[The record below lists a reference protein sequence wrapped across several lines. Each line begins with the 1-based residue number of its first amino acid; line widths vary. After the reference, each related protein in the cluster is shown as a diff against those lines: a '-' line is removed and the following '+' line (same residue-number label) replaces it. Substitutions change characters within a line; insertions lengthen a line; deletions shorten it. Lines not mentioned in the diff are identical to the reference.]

1 MTEVDARGLSC
12 PIPVLRAKEAM
23 DADPAAEVSVL
34 VDDEAAK
41 ENVSRLAA
49 GRGYE
54 VSVEKEGDEYQILA
68 RPKGPKE

>member
-23 DADPAAEVSVL
+23 DADPAAEVGVL
-34 VDDEAAK
+34 VDDEVAK

-49 GRGYE
+49 GRGYD
-54 VSVEKEGDEYQILA
+54 VAVEAESDGYRLVL
-68 RPKGPKE
+68 RPK